1 MEDYEKLLNEAYSK
15 IKPIESKSERFEV
28 PLVEGHIEGIRTIIT
43 NFMQIANY
51 LRRNPE
57 HLEKFLQKELAAPS
71 KIDGDRLIMV
81 KKIPA
86 KKIDERI
93 QVYVEKY
100 VICKECKKPDTT
112 LEKQGNFYF
121 IHCLAC
127 GAKHSIAKI

>member
-1 MEDYEKLLNEAYSK
+1 MENYEKLLEEAYKK
-15 IKPIESKSERFEV
+15 IKPIESKERFEI
-28 PLVEGHIEGIRTIIT
+28 PKVEGMIEGNKTIVT
-43 NFMQIANY
+43 NFLQIASY

-71 KIDGDRLIMV
+71 KIENNRLIFV
-81 KKIPA
+81 KKIPP

-93 QVYVEKY
+93 EIYVQKY
-100 VICKECKKPDTT
+100 VVCKECGKPDTE
-112 LEKQGNFYF
+112 LIKQGVYTF